1 MKKWIAVIAA
11 LALLIGFNA
20 YMEYKGSGGGDSSHQ
35 EQGDSPKPAPPD
47 KIGEATME
55 PGRVVE
61 LKTNKGLID
70 FVLFEKDCPKTTARI
85 ITLVEKG
92 AYSEVSFPRAE
103 EWIIQTDNAKADV
116 PGIGIETLDGLTHAR
131 GAVGMARKGMD
142 YNSNTSVFY
151 ILKEPQYT
159 LDGEYTVFG
168 RLIRGMDVVQKITSR
183 DYIISAR
190 IRPFTKSDKSAY
202 DEVLKIEAERNVQ

>member
-20 YMEYKGSGGGDSSHQ
+20 FMEYKGSGGGSSSH
-35 EQGDSPKPAPPD
+35 EKHEESPKPTPPT
-47 KIGEATME
+47 KLGEATME

-61 LKTNKGLID
+61 LKTNKGLIA
-70 FVLFEKDCPKTTARI
+70 FVLFERDCPKTTARI
-85 ITLVEKG
+85 VSLVQKG
-92 AYSEVSFPRAE
+92 AYSEVSFPRVE
-103 EWIIQTDNAKADV
+103 DWIIQNDNAKADV
-116 PGIGIETLDGLTHAR
+116 PGIGIETLDGLTNAK

-142 YNSNTSVFY
+142 YNSNTSIFY

-168 RLIRGMDVVQKITSR
+168 RLILGMDVVMKITSR

-202 DEVLKIEAERNVQ
+202 DEILKIEAERNVQ

>member
-1 MKKWIAVIAA
+1 MKKWIIILAA

-20 YMEYKGSGGGDSSHQ
+20 YIEYKGSSNDHSDHK
-35 EQGDSPKPAPPD
+35 EQATSPKPVPPA
-47 KIGEATME
+47 KLGQATME

-61 LKTNKGLID
+61 LKTNKGIIA

-85 ITLVEKG
+85 VSLVQKG
-92 AYSEVSFPRAE
+92 AYSEVSFPRVE
-103 EWIIQTDNAKADV
+103 DWIIQTDSAKADV
-116 PGIGIETLDGLTHAR
+116 PGIGIETLDGLTHSK

-151 ILKEPQYT
+151 ILKEPQYN
-159 LDGEYTVFG
+159 LDGEYTIFG
-168 RLIRGMDVVQKITSR
+168 RLILGMDVVLKITSR

-190 IRPFTKSDKSAY
+190 VRPFTKSDKMAY
-202 DEVLKIEAERNVQ
+202 DEVLKIEAERDVQ